1 MAVEFGALLRDLRL
15 AAGWT
20 QEELSDRSG
29 VSVHSISMLEA
40 GRRRPRLSSVA
51 RLADGLA
58 LPAGRREQLVAAAT
72 RPATDRPATDRPAP
86 PAPPS
91 APAPAPAPASAPA
104 PAPVLPPMLPP
115 LPIPVAA
122 ARGPRQLPSDSRL
135 FTGRTVEGEFLAGV
149 ARLAPEGTEA
159 GMVVLCV
166 ITGMGG
172 VGKTALAV
180 RTAHRVGE
188 RFPDGQL
195 FLDLRS
201 HTAGL
206 EPLSAEDALETL
218 LRSLDVPADRIPSGL
233 TDRAALYRARLS
245 GTRTLVLLDNASSAA
260 QVRPLLPGSTGCLVL
275 VTSRSPLVGLD
286 DAHLL
291 TLDVLPEDD
300 AVDLLRRAAGAGP
313 LPVPTPTTDPASP
326 TAPAIG
332 ELADFAELA
341 RLGGRLPLAL
351 RILGARLR
359 HRPRLTAAAL
369 VEELR
374 EERHRLGLLRDE
386 DRDLAALFRASYRD
400 LPPEEQRLLRLLGVL
415 PGEDLEVCAAAHL
428 LGADRRGAERLLE
441 SLLGHH
447 LLAQPT
453 PGRYRMHDLVRSWSR
468 TLAEEEP
475 PARREIAGRRLLD
488 HYQDTAERAG
498 HRLARYRGHRPAP
511 TGPAPRP
518 APDVDSPERARDW
531 LRAERNNLLAAMAR
545 SGDPQRRS
553 VITAALAPILEL
565 DGPRSEEAA
574 LHLAAAEAAAAQG
587 RSLDRAEALW
597 RAGRA
602 HRLAGRFEESAELFD
617 RAEQLYRELG
627 DAHGRTHSAWERG
640 RLAYQSGDLAR
651 AVELYGRALAGYR
664 ELGDPQGEA
673 HTLWDLGR
681 ARRMLGE
688 TDIAEELL
696 AAALAAYR
704 SLGDRAGEAH
714 ALSDLADLRYCC
726 GRTAD
731 SGDLLEQALTIAREL
746 GDRQSEANAAWL
758 LGRIRLL
765 QGAHPQARDL
775 LDLAL
780 ARCRELGIRQG
791 EASTLSALGELHL
804 VTGRTAAAVELQREA
819 AAVFRTTGNPHGE
832 ANALHGLALAL
843 RATGDRAAAT
853 GLLHGALETFEA
865 DGDLQAQAEVLNSL
879 GLLAADL
886 GDLPAALDRHR
897 RALELARR
905 SDSPLDE
912 ARAQLGI
919 GHCLPPAERPA
930 ALDAVRR
937 GLALLEAAGAA
948 EAADARTRLALLT
961 AAHPQAAAQP

>member
-1 MAVEFGALLRDLRL
+1 MAVEFGELLRDLRL

-58 LPAGRREQLVAAAT
+58 LPAGRREQLLAAAT
-72 RPATDRPATDRPAP
+72 RPATDRPAS

-91 APAPAPAPASAPA
+91 TSAPASAPA
-104 PAPVLPPMLPP
+104 PASALPPM
-115 LPIPVAA
+115 PVPAV
-122 ARGPRQLPSDSRL
+122 RGPRQLPSDSRL

-172 VGKTALAV
+172 VGKTALVV

-291 TLDVLPEDD
+291 TLDVLPEGD
-300 AVDLLRRAAGAGP
+300 ALDLLRRAAGAGP
-313 LPVPTPTTDPASP
+313 TPTT
-326 TAPAIG
+326 APAAPAVG

-374 EERHRLGLLRDE
+374 EERHRLGRLRDE

-468 TLAEEEP
+468 ALAEEEP

-545 SGDPQRRS
+545 SGDPLRRS

-627 DAHGRTHSAWERG
+627 DARGRTHSAWERG

-696 AAALAAYR
+696 AAALDAYR
-704 SLGDRAGEAH
+704 SLGDRAGEAL
-714 ALSDLADLRYCC
+714 ALSDLAHLRYCR
-726 GRTAD
+726 GRAAD
-731 SGDLLEQALTIAREL
+731 SGDLLERALAIAREL

-804 VTGRTAAAVELQREA
+804 ATGRTAAAVELQREA

-843 RATGDRAAAT
+843 RAAGDRTSAT

-886 GDLPAALDRHR
+886 GDLPAALDRHH

-912 ARAQLGI
+912 ARALLGI
-919 GHCLPPAERPA
+919 GHCLPPAEQPA

-937 GLALLEAAGAA
+937 GLTLLEAAGAA

>member
-1 MAVEFGALLRDLRL
+1 MAVEFGELLRDLRL
-15 AAGWT
+15 GAGWT
-20 QEELSDRSG
+20 QEELADRSG

-58 LPAGRREQLVAAAT
+58 LSSDRRERLVDA
-72 RPATDRPATDRPAP
+72 ATDRPASPAP
-86 PAPPS
+86 PGTATT
-91 APAPAPAPASAPA
+91 
-104 PAPVLPPMLPP
+104 
-115 LPIPVAA
+115 AA
-122 ARGPRQLPSDSRL
+122 AVRGPRQLPADSRL
-135 FTGRTVEGEFLAGV
+135 FTGRVAEGEFLAEV
-149 ARLAPEGTEA
+149 AGQAPDGTEA

-206 EPLSAEDALETL
+206 EPLGAEDALETL
-218 LRSLDVPADRIPSGL
+218 LRSLGVPANRIPSGL
-233 TDRAALYRARLS
+233 TDRAALFRARLS
-245 GTRTLVLLDNASSAA
+245 GTRTLILLDNASSAA

-275 VTSRSPLVGLD
+275 VTGRSPLVGLD

-300 AVDLLRRAAGAGP
+300 AVDLLRRVAGAGP
-313 LPVPTPTTDPASP
+313 ADR
-326 TAPAIG
+326 G
-332 ELADFAELA
+332 EPADFVELA

-369 VEELR
+369 AEELR
-374 EERHRLGLLRDE
+374 EERHRLARLRDE
-386 DRDLAALFRASYRD
+386 DRDLAALFRSSYRD

-428 LGADRRGAERLLE
+428 LGAERRDAERLLE

-447 LLAQPT
+447 LLAQPA
-453 PGRYRMHDLVRSWSR
+453 PGRYRMHDLVRAWSR

-475 PARREIAGRRLLD
+475 PARREIAARRLLD

-498 HRLARYRGHRPAP
+498 HRLARYRGHRPPPA
-511 TGPAPRP
+511 GPAPRP

-531 LRAERNNLLAAMAR
+531 LRAERHNLLAAMAR
-545 SGDPQRRS
+545 SSDPLRRS
-553 VITAALAPILEL
+553 VLTAALAPILEL

-574 LHLAAAEAAAAQG
+574 LHLAAAEADAGQG
-587 RSLDRAEALW
+587 RPLARAEALW
-597 RAGRA
+597 RVGRS
-602 HRLAGRFEESAELFD
+602 HRLAGRFEAAAELLA
-617 RAEQLYRELG
+617 RADQLYREVG
-627 DAHGRTHSAWERG
+627 DAHGEAQVAWERG
-640 RLAYQSGDLAR
+640 RLAYQSGDPAR
-651 AVELYGRALAGYR
+651 AVELSGHALAGYR
-664 ELGDPQGEA
+664 RLGDPQGEA

-681 ARRMLGE
+681 ARCLLGE
-688 TDIAEELL
+688 NAAAEELL
-696 AAALAAYR
+696 DAALAAYR
-704 SLGDRAGEAH
+704 ALGDRVGEAH
-714 ALSDLADLRYCC
+714 ALGDLGHLRYAR
-726 GRTAD
+726 GRAAA
-731 SGDLLEQALTIAREL
+731 GADLLEQALAITREL
-746 GDRQSEANAAWL
+746 GDRQSEANTAWL

-765 QGAHPQARDL
+765 QGAHPQAREL

-780 ARCRELGIRQG
+780 AGCRELGTRQG

-804 VTGRTAAAVELQREA
+804 ATGRTDTAIELQRQA
-819 AAVFRTTGNPHGE
+819 AAVFRASGNPHGE

-843 RATGDRAAAT
+843 RTAGDRAAAT
-853 GLLHGALETFEA
+853 GLLHGVLETFEA
-865 DGDLQAQAEVLNSL
+865 DGDPQAQAEVLNSL
-879 GLLAADL
+879 GLLAADA
-886 GDLPAALDRHR
+886 GDLPEALARYR
-897 RALELARR
+897 RALDLARR
-905 SDSPLDE
+905 NDNPLDE
-912 ARAQLGI
+912 ARALLGI

-930 ALDAVRR
+930 AVDAVRR

-948 EAADARTRLALLT
+948 EAVEARDRLTWLT
-961 AAHPQAAAQP
+961 DGQEQA